1 MEAMSTIDM
10 DLYINTLTIKA
21 SNNCDVVFGCHQNLF
36 FLKTIMFCVIPFRI
50 ICICQSEKKEKQT
63 IDVDALSRLSE
74 TVTTDETHET
84 HETVVTVPDTSV
96 SCLSQTALSV
106 LDRTLSLP

>member
-1 MEAMSTIDM
+1 
-10 DLYINTLTIKA
+10 
-21 SNNCDVVFGCHQNLF
+21 
-36 FLKTIMFCVIPFRI
+36 MFCVIPFRI
-50 ICICQSEKKEKQT
+50 ICICQSEKKREQT
-63 IDVDALSRLSE
+63 IDVDALSRLSV
-74 TVTTDETHET
+74 TFTTDETHETHET